1 MKLTQLLSHPIIQI
15 ISFCIIIVGSANF
28 GGPYGFFLYH
38 AVQEGYI
45 YAIIGI
51 AGIVVTL
58 VSLINKKN
66 AITIQFIGVTLMV
79 ISLLVFF
86 FSSEHFMNMYAFK
99 DVLPLLTLFLFIAI
113 IALVVIKFL
122 RRYKF

>member
-1 MKLTQLLSHPIIQI
+1 MKLTQLLSHPIIQV
-15 ISFCIIIVGSANF
+15 ISFCIIIVGSPNF

-51 AGIVVTL
+51 AGIVITL
-58 VSLINKKN
+58 TGLISKEN
-66 AITIQFIGVTLMV
+66 AITIQFIGATLMV

-113 IALVVIKFL
+113 AALIIIKFL
-122 RRYKF
+122 KRYKF

>member
-1 MKLTQLLSHPIIQI
+1 MKLMQLLSHPVIQI

-38 AVQEGYI
+38 AVQEGYV

-51 AGIVVTL
+51 AGIVITIA
-58 VSLINKKN
+58 SIIGKEN
-66 AITIQFIGVTLMV
+66 AITIQFIGAALMV

-86 FSSEHFMNMYAFK
+86 FSSEHFMNMYAFT

-113 IALVVIKFL
+113 TALIVIKFL
-122 RRYKF
+122 RRYKS